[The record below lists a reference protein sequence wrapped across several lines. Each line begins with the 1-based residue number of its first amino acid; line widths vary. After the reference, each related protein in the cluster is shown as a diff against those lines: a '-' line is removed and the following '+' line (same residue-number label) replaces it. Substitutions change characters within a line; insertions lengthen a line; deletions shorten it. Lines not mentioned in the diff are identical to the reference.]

1 MPVGRGTRHV
11 ISIIEEDDMA
21 KLMIKNIGTL
31 ASGNISNPILDADAI
46 VIEGGLIQ
54 AVGNGKNLDTK
65 GVDQVMDIGGMTITP
80 GLIDSHCHPVLGD
93 FTPRQKMLDFIE
105 SSLHGGVTSLISA
118 GEVHL
123 AGRPKD
129 VAGAKALAIL
139 AAKSF
144 ALARPAGVKVLGGGL
159 ILEPGLQEKDF
170 EELAKEGVKVV
181 GEIGLGGVKSPKD
194 AAPMVKWAK
203 KYGMVVMMHTGG
215 TSIPGSTTVPA
226 DDVIATDPDIVSHI
240 NGGPTAIS
248 ISEAE
253 RLIRKTSLALEI
265 VHCGNSKMIVE
276 VMKIVKEA
284 KAYPRIII
292 GNDAPSGTGVI
303 PLGILRV
310 INFLASLCGV
320 KAEEAIAMATGNTA
334 RIYKLKRGVVEVG
347 KEADLVIMDAPMGSV
362 GKNALSAIEAGDIP
376 GIAGVM
382 IDGVMKIGVSKNT
395 PPPNGKIVTSQM

>member
-1 MPVGRGTRHV
+1 
-11 ISIIEEDDMA
+11 MA

-31 ASGNISNPILDADAI
+31 VSGDIFNPILDADTLI
-46 VIEGGLIQ
+46 IEGGLIQ
-54 AVGNGKNLDTK
+54 AIGKEKEFDSK
-65 GVDQVMDIGGMTITP
+65 GIDQVMDIQGMTVTP

-105 SSLHGGVTSLISA
+105 SSLHGGVTTLISA

-123 AGRPKD
+123 PGRPKD
-129 VAGAKALAIL
+129 VAGTKALAIL

-144 ALARPAGVKVLGGGL
+144 ASARPAGVKVLGGSL

-170 EELAKEGVKVV
+170 EELAREGVRVV
-181 GEIGLGGVKSPKD
+181 GEIGLGEVKTPKD

-226 DDVIATDPDIVSHI
+226 EDVIATDPDIVSHI
-240 NGGPTAIS
+240 NGGTTAVS
-248 ISEAE
+248 IIEAGK
-253 RLIRKTSLALEI
+253 LIRNTSYALEI

-276 VMKIVKEA
+276 VMKIVKEI
-284 KAYPRIII
+284 KAYPRIIL

-310 INFLASLCGV
+310 INFLASLCDV
-320 KAEEAIAMATGNTA
+320 KAEEAVAMATGNTA
-334 RIYKLKRGVVEVG
+334 RLYKLNRGVMEVG

-362 GKNALSAIEAGDIP
+362 GNDALSAIEAGDVP

-382 IDGVMKIGVSKNT
+382 IDGQMKIGVSRNT
-395 PPPNGKIVTSQM
+395 PPPNRKIVSSKQKNREQ

>member
-1 MPVGRGTRHV
+1 MG
-11 ISIIEEDDMA
+11 
-21 KLMIKNIGTL
+21 KLLIKNIGTIV
-31 ASGNISNPILDADAI
+31 SGSISNPLLKGDAL
-46 VIEGGLIQ
+46 VIEKGLIH
-54 AVGNGKNLDTK
+54 AVGEEKELDTN
-65 GVDQVMDIGGMTITP
+65 GMEQVIDAGGMTVTP

-105 SSLHGGVTSLISA
+105 SSLHGGVTTAVSA

-123 AGRPKD
+123 PGRPKD
-129 VAGAKALAIL
+129 VAGTKALAIL

-144 ALARPAGVKVLGGGL
+144 ASARPSGVKVLGGSV

-170 EELAKEGVKVV
+170 EELAREGVRVV
-181 GEIGLGGVKSPKD
+181 AEIGLGGVKSPKE

-203 KYGMVVMMHTGG
+203 KHGMVVMMHTGG

-248 ISEAE
+248 LAEAE
-253 RLIRKTSLALEI
+253 RLIRKTSLILEI
-265 VHCGNSKMIVE
+265 AHCGNPKMIVE
-276 VMKIVKEA
+276 VMKIIKEM

-320 KAEEAIAMATGNTA
+320 RAEEAVAMATGNTA
-334 RIYKLKRGVVEVG
+334 KVYQLNRGVIEAG
-347 KEADLVIMDAPMGSV
+347 READLVIMDAPMGSV
-362 GKNALSAIEAGDIP
+362 GGDALSAIEAGDIP
-376 GIAGVM
+376 GIAAVL
-382 IDGVMKIGVSKNT
+382 IDGQMKIGVSRNT
-395 PPPNGKIVTSQM
+395 PPPNRKIVMSKPQ

>member
-1 MPVGRGTRHV
+1 
-11 ISIIEEDDMA
+11 MA

-31 ASGNISNPILDADAI
+31 VSGDISNPVLNADAI
-46 VIEGGLIQ
+46 VVEGGLIQ
-54 AVGNGKNLDTK
+54 AIGEEKSLDTK
-65 GVDQVMDIGGMTITP
+65 GLDQVMDIGGMTVTP

-105 SSLHGGVTSLISA
+105 SSLHGGVTTAISA

-123 AGRPKD
+123 PGRPKD
-129 VAGAKALAIL
+129 VAGTKALAIL

-144 ALARPAGVKVLGGGL
+144 SSARPAGVKVLGGAL
-159 ILEPGLQEKDF
+159 ILELGLQERDF
-170 EELAKEGVKVV
+170 EELAREGVKVV
-181 GEIGLGGVKSPKD
+181 GEIGLGGVKSPRD

-203 KYGMVVMMHTGG
+203 TCGMVVMMHTGG

-226 DDVIATDPDIVSHI
+226 DDVIAADPDVVSHI

-248 ISEAE
+248 IAEAE
-253 RLIRKTSLALEI
+253 KLIRKTSLALEI
-265 VHCGNSKMIVE
+265 VHCGNSKMILD
-276 VMKIVKEA
+276 VMKIAKEV
-284 KAYPRIII
+284 KAYPRVII

-310 INFLASLCGV
+310 INFLASLCDV

-334 RIYKLKRGVVEVG
+334 KVYKLNRGRIEVG

-362 GKNALSAIEAGDIP
+362 GKDALSAIEAGDIP
-376 GIAGVM
+376 GIAGVL
-382 IDGVMKIGVSKNT
+382 IDGMMKIGVSRNT
-395 PPPNGKIVTSQM
+395 PPPNRKIVTSK

>member
-1 MPVGRGTRHV
+1 
-11 ISIIEEDDMA
+11 MA

-31 ASGNISNPILDADAI
+31 ASGNISNPILDADTI

-54 AVGNGKNLDTK
+54 AVGNGKNLDAK

-93 FTPRQKMLDFIE
+93 FTPRQRMLDFIE

-129 VAGAKALAIL
+129 VAGTKALAIL

-170 EELAKEGVKVV
+170 EELAKEGVKAV

-334 RIYKLKRGVVEVG
+334 RIYKLNRGIVEVG

-362 GKNALSAIEAGDIP
+362 GKDALSAIEAGDIP

-395 PPPNGKIVTSQM
+395 PPPNGKIVISKP

>member
-1 MPVGRGTRHV
+1 MT
-11 ISIIEEDDMA
+11 

-31 ASGNISNPILDADAI
+31 VSGNISNSVLNADTLI
-46 VIEGGLIQ
+46 IERGLVQ
-54 AVGNGKNLDTK
+54 AVGKEKSLGTK
-65 GVDQVMDIGGMTITP
+65 GVDQVMDVGGMTITP

-105 SSLHGGVTSLISA
+105 SSLHGGVTTLISA

-123 AGRPKD
+123 PGRPKD
-129 VAGAKALAIL
+129 VAGTKALAIL

-144 ALARPAGVKVLGGGL
+144 ASARPAGVKVLGGSL
-159 ILEPGLQEKDF
+159 ILELGLQEKDF

-226 DDVIATDPDIVSHI
+226 DDVIAADPDIVSHI
-240 NGGPTAIS
+240 NGGPTSIS
-248 ISEAE
+248 IAEAE
-253 RLIRKTSLALEI
+253 KLIRKTSLTLEI
-265 VHCGNSKMIVE
+265 VHCGNSKMIVD
-276 VMKIVKEA
+276 VMKIVKEV
-284 KAYPRIII
+284 KAYSRIII

-334 RIYKLKRGVVEVG
+334 RVYKLNRGTIEVG
-347 KEADLVIMDAPMGSV
+347 KEADLVIMDAPLGSV
-362 GKNALSAIEAGDIP
+362 GKDALSAIEAGDIP
-376 GIAGVM
+376 GIAGVL
-382 IDGVMKIGVSKNT
+382 IDGVMKIGVSRNT
-395 PPPNGKIVTSQM
+395 PPPNRKIVSGKA

>member
-1 MPVGRGTRHV
+1 MP
-11 ISIIEEDDMA
+11 

-31 ASGNISNPILDADAI
+31 VSGDIFKPLIEADAV

-54 AVGNGKNLDTK
+54 SIGKEKELDLK
-65 GVDQVMDIGGMTITP
+65 GVDQVIDAGGMTLTP
-80 GLIDSHCHPVLGD
+80 GLIDSHCHPVFGD

-105 SSLHGGVTSLISA
+105 SSLHGGVTTVISA

-123 AGRPKD
+123 PGRPKD
-129 VAGAKALAIL
+129 VAGTKALAIL

-144 ALARPAGVKVLGGGL
+144 ANARPAGVKVLGGSI

-170 EELAKEGVKVV
+170 EELAREGVKIVA
-181 GEIGLGGVKSPKD
+181 EIGLGGVKSPKE

-226 DDVIATDPDIVSHI
+226 EDVIETESDIVSHI
-240 NGGPTAIS
+240 NGGPTAVS
-248 ISEAE
+248 ITEAE
-253 RLIRKTSLALEI
+253 KLIRQTNLILEI
-265 VHCGNSKMIVE
+265 VHCGNPKMIVE
-276 VMKIVKEA
+276 VMKIVKEVN
-284 KAYPRIII
+284 AYPRIII

-334 RIYKLKRGVVEVG
+334 KVYKLNRGVIEVG
-347 KEADLVIMDAPMGSV
+347 READLVIMDAPMGSV
-362 GKNALSAIEAGDIP
+362 GRDALSAIEAGDIP
-376 GIAGVM
+376 GIAAVL
-382 IDGVMKIGVSKNT
+382 IDGQMKIGVSRNT
-395 PPPNGKIVTSQM
+395 PPPNRKIVSGKA

>member
-1 MPVGRGTRHV
+1 
-11 ISIIEEDDMA
+11 MA
-21 KLMIKNIGTL
+21 KLMIKSIGTL
-31 ASGNISNPILDADAI
+31 VSGDISNPISNADTLL
-46 VIEGGLIQ
+46 IEGGVIQ
-54 AVGNGKNLDTK
+54 SIGKEKDLDLK
-65 GVDQVMDIGGMTITP
+65 GVDQVMDVGGMTVTP

-93 FTPRQKMLDFIE
+93 FTPRQKVLDFIE
-105 SSLHGGVTSLISA
+105 SSLHGGVTTVISA

-123 AGRPKD
+123 PGRPKD
-129 VAGAKALAIL
+129 VAGTKALAIL

-144 ALARPAGVKVLGGGL
+144 ASARPAGVKVLGGSI
-159 ILEPGLQEKDF
+159 ILEIGLQEKDF

-181 GEIGLGGVKSPKD
+181 GEIGLGGVKSPRE

-248 ISEAE
+248 LTEAE
-253 RLIRKTSLALEI
+253 KLIRKTSLTLEI
-265 VHCGNSKMIVE
+265 VHCGNPKMIVE
-276 VMKIVKEA
+276 VMRIVKEA

-310 INFLASLCGV
+310 INFLASICDV

-334 RIYKLKRGVVEVG
+334 KVYKLNRGVVEVG

-362 GKNALSAIEAGDIP
+362 GKDALSAIEAGDIP

-382 IDGVMKIGVSKNT
+382 IDGVMKIGVSRNT
-395 PPPNGKIVTSQM
+395 PPPNRKIVTSKQ